1 MNAETSLCDA
11 GARPS
16 EPGRILSE
24 SMIKFCAS
32 VSFSIL
38 SKSIH
43 DVAETSRSLKHELA
57 YQYSLISQ
65 ITVKTS
71 IEVIRGR
78 FHGEEGN
85 RPDLKLEFYFYL

>member
-1 MNAETSLCDA
+1 MHFVGFNLNCFNSSDKRRIGLCQV
-11 GARPS
+11 
-16 EPGRILSE
+16 L
-24 SMIKFCAS
+24 
-32 VSFSIL
+32 
-38 SKSIH
+38 

-65 ITVKTS
+65 IMVKTS

-85 RPDLKLEFYFYL
+85 RPDLKLEFYFFIFREGDRLAVEILRLI